1 MATCSE
7 FISVLRNS
15 SPQVHIFHNQ
25 TRIYSEHTAL
35 GMYYDDVLDLID
47 RITETYTALYG
58 EITGYKSA
66 PYRDYTSKEDTVT
79 YFKTL
84 YAYVQ
89 KSRNIFEESFIQNII
104 DELSELLTQTMFRL
118 GLNQM

>member
-1 MATCSE
+1 MATVSE

-25 TRIYSEHTAL
+25 TRIYSEHVAL
-35 GMYYDDVLDLID
+35 GGYYDDVLDLID
-47 RITETYTALYG
+47 RLTETYTALYG
-58 EITGYKSA
+58 EIEDYKSA
-66 PYRDYTSKEDTVT
+66 PYKNYTSKDDTVI

-84 YAYVQ
+84 YSYVQ
-89 KSRNIFEESFIQNII
+89 KNRSVFQESFLQNII